1 MQIGDAV
8 AVFPYGRETTTAN
21 DHGYNGVSE
30 QDALDVVR
38 DAQRLFGTDPL
49 RTVIGGVST
58 GGGGASR
65 LAQLHPDWFS
75 GVLIMSAYD
84 DTHLP
89 ENLINMP
96 VVLQNGGADPAAS
109 QAVLA
114 LTLRELDGFGD
125 IDYRSYS
132 IAAHSHADPV
142 APLTQCLLDRMLQ
155 RDVVADPARVVLA
168 MDPANDPSPAPP
180 GLDLRHDRSYWI
192 SGVQIRPGTAGSG
205 WHTPAGDPPGYGDN
219 AVARV
224 DATTLAVAARTI
236 TSHTVDE
243 VGQNV
248 TSAATLC
255 GPDSST
261 RTNDVWR
268 LHGVAV
274 GPGAPATTRNGMAI
288 DLRNIAQASFDLARM
303 RRTTGRNLSVSVN
316 DDGPVTLRLIGT
328 WPAGR
333 RPVVVDNGVTVP
345 VAAPRNGV
353 LSIVLRLGGVHGITV
368 TP

>member
-1 MQIGDAV
+1 
-8 AVFPYGRETTTAN
+8 
-21 DHGYNGVSE
+21 
-30 QDALDVVR
+30 
-38 DAQRLFGTDPL
+38 
-49 RTVIGGVST
+49 
-58 GGGGASR
+58 
-65 LAQLHPDWFS
+65 
-75 GVLIMSAYD
+75 
-84 DTHLP
+84 
-89 ENLINMP
+89 
-96 VVLQNGGADPAAS
+96 
-109 QAVLA
+109 
-114 LTLRELDGFGD
+114 
-125 IDYRSYS
+125 
-132 IAAHSHADPV
+132 
-142 APLTQCLLDRMLQ
+142 
-155 RDVVADPARVVLA
+155 
-168 MDPANDPSPAPP
+168 
-180 GLDLRHDRSYWI
+180 
-192 SGVQIRPGTAGSG
+192 
-205 WHTPAGDPPGYGDN
+205 
-219 AVARV
+219 VARV

-303 RRTTGRNLSVSVN
+303 RLTTGRNLSVSVN